1 MATAKNTEQKRF
13 LAKLT
18 PEDVGGKPRSMRFV
32 LGNGVEV
39 VGCLDDYSA
48 EMIERLALHGLSQ
61 KIGDSAASFSK
72 DRDFHGAFSAM
83 QQTEDNLRNGLWSS
97 RAGGGT
103 SDLVQVLAEMQG
115 CELEAAQ
122 AAVDKMNEEQLAA
135 VKKHPAVKKTIADLV
150 AKRAAEAAKA
160 SGVEDLGEM
169 LKGIGLGKA
178 A

>member
-1 MATAKNTEQKRF
+1 MAAKNTEQKKF
-13 LAKLT
+13 LSKLL
-18 PEDVGGKPRSMRFV
+18 PDDVGGQPRQVICV
-32 LGNGVEV
+32 LGNGVKV
-39 VGCLDDYSA
+39 VGDLAAYSP
-48 EMIERLALHGLSQ
+48 EMLERLALHGLSQ
-61 KIGDSAASFSK
+61 KIGDAAASFSK
-72 DRDFHGAFSAM
+72 DRDFHGAFGAM
-83 QQTEDNLRNGLWSS
+83 QQVEDNLRNGLWSS

-103 SDLVQVLAEMQG
+103 SDLVSVLAEMQG

-122 AAVDKMNEEQLAA
+122 AAVDKMNDEQLAA
-135 VKKHPAVKKTIADLV
+135 VKKHPAVKKAIADLV